1 MLSRPPKIPAA
12 SLLRKGFH
20 TRNSV
25 LSSLPSA
32 SGEVESAQRSTSC
45 DTYSSSPGLTGV
57 RGGDGDPL
65 FTVDALTGNKV
76 LGDEQVLL
84 ALGDEDTVVLV
95 RFEGDGSTT
104 LLADTS
110 SSCSTTSTFSERER
124 EGASATPLMII
135 LCASD

>member
-1 MLSRPPKIPAA
+1 
-12 SLLRKGFH
+12 
-20 TRNSV
+20 

-32 SGEVESAQRSTSC
+32 SRGVERAQRPTSC
-45 DTYSSSPGLTGV
+45 DTYSSIPGLTGV
-57 RGGDGDPL
+57 GGGDGDPL

-95 RFEGDGSTT
+95 RLEGDGSTS

-110 SSCSTTSTFSERER
+110 SSGSTTSTFSRIR
-124 EGASATPLMII
+124 
-135 LCASD
+135 